1 MSYRKLGRTSSQRK
15 AMLRDLTTDLII
27 NERIVTTEAR
37 AKEVR
42 STAEKMITL
51 GKRGDLH
58 ARRQA
63 ASFVRNE
70 VADVR
75 EENEEIVTETA
86 LQKLFNDIAPR
97 YAERQGGYTRI
108 LKTEPRRGDNAPM
121 VFRTCI
127 IITLHFIDDSFR
139 VL

>member
-15 AMLRDLTTDLII
+15 AMLRDLTTDLFI

-70 VADVR
+70 VASVR
-75 EENEEIVTETA
+75 EENEEVVIESA

-97 YAERQGGYTRI
+97 YTDRQGGYTRI
-108 LKTEPRRGDNAPM
+108 LKTEPRRGDAAPM
-121 VFRTCI
+121 VI
-127 IITLHFIDDSFR
+127 LEL
-139 VL
+139 V

>member
-15 AMLRDLTTDLII
+15 AMLRDLTTDMLI

-63 ASFVRNE
+63 AAYVRNE
-70 VADVR
+70 IASV
-75 EENEEIVTETA
+75 EEQEDSVIVKSA
-86 LQKLFNDIAPR
+86 LQKLFSDLAPK
-97 YAERQGGYTRI
+97 YADRKGGYTRI
-108 LKTEPRRGDNAPM
+108 LKTAPRRGDGAPM
-121 VFRTCI
+121 VI
-127 IITLHFIDDSFR
+127 IEL
-139 VL
+139 V